1 MKTIIRHHWVPGIL
15 TIIIW
20 FLIWWFLGFEAFLL
34 TVILTLL
41 EMTLSADNAVVNSR
55 ILVTMSPLWQKLFL
69 TVGIFIAVFVMRF
82 IIPILIVAFTTGLD
96 AGGALQLA
104 LNDPE
109 EYGHK
114 LHDAAPIIDS
124 FGGMFL
130 LTVAIFFFIDASRTA
145 LWLKPIERILSMLDK
160 IKFAKF
166 FIAAIVIGLVYII
179 VEPHRQTTALFSMS
193 AALGVYLLL
202 HGITVLME
210 KYGNNTTLKHK
221 TGWAAF
227 AAFIYLEVLDASF
240 SLDGVVGAFALTNN
254 IIIIMA
260 GLGIG
265 AVWVR
270 TMTVHLVES
279 KTLVRYRYLE
289 SGAHWA
295 IFFLSLIMLGKLFH
309 IELPEIIIGSVGLIC
324 IALSIFSSRHSNRRL
339 SKDV

>member
-1 MKTIIRHHWVPGIL
+1 MNIKTILRHHWLPAIL
-15 TIIIW
+15 TIVIW
-20 FLIWWFLGFEAFLL
+20 FSIGWYIGFQAFLL
-34 TVILTLL
+34 VVILTLL

-69 TVGIFIAVFVMRF
+69 TIGILIAVFIMRF
-82 IIPILIVAFTTGLD
+82 IIPILIVAFTTDLD
-96 AGGALQLA
+96 SLAALQLA

-114 LHDAAPIIDS
+114 LHDAAPLIDS

-130 LTVAIFFFIDASRTA
+130 FMVALFFFLDKKHVNH
-145 LWLKPIERILSMLDK
+145 WVQPIEKFLSRLDSV
-160 IKFAKF
+160 KFIKF
-166 FIAAIVIGLVYII
+166 FIAAALIAFVYFMVEAERQNTAVLAMII
-179 VEPHRQTTALFSMS
+179 
-193 AALGVYLLL
+193 AAGVYLLL
-202 HGITVLME
+202 HGITLAME
-210 KYGNNTTLKHK
+210 KYGNNSNVKHK

-270 TMTVHLVES
+270 TMTIHLVES
-279 KTLVRYRYLE
+279 KTLVRYKYLE

-295 IFFLSLIMLGKLFH
+295 ILFLSLIMLGKLFH
-309 IELPEIIIGSVGLIC
+309 IELPEIIIGSVGLVC
-324 IALSIFSSRHSNRRL
+324 IALSIISSQRAMKAKS
-339 SKDV
+339 